1 MIESSDLVR
10 DWLRARA
17 STTPERLG
25 VLAGGREISFAELD
39 ARADAVAR
47 GLVARGVR
55 EHDRLAMLLPNGVRF
70 VELIHAAP
78 RVGAIIV
85 PLNTRLSRDELTWQ
99 LRDCSAALLVF
110 DDATSDA
117 ACAVAEAAGVP
128 AVGAGELAQSV
139 ERDAAL
145 RYEHDLDDV
154 HSIIYT
160 SGTTGTPKGAMLTF
174 GNHAA
179 SAAAS
184 AANLG
189 VRDDDRLLASLPM
202 FHVGGLAVVL
212 RGVLYGNAVVVQE
225 SFDPSRVNAAIDGD
239 GVTTISVVAN
249 MLRRMLDERG
259 DAPYPAT
266 LRTVLLGGGPAP
278 RDLLEECARRELP
291 VLQTYGLTEAASQ
304 VATLAPGDALRKLG
318 SAGRPLPGTS
328 IRIEDDGRACAAG
341 APGEILVS
349 GPTVSPGYWQ
359 RPVETA
365 AAFRDGWLWTGDF
378 GSIDDEGYLYVL
390 DRRDDL
396 IVSGGENVYP
406 AEVESVLQ
414 SHPDVAEAA
423 VYGVDDARWGAA
435 PTAAVVLRDGAA
447 ISSGELIAWC
457 RERLARYKVPA
468 TVSFVEALPR
478 NATGKLQR
486 RLLRETENQRPA
498 ARAKG

>member
-1 MIESSDLVR
+1 M
-10 DWLRARA
+10 
-17 STTPERLG
+17 TPDRLAVFENG
-25 VLAGGREISFAELD
+25 CEISFAELD

-55 EHDRLAMLLPNGVRF
+55 EGDRLAVLLPNGVHF
-70 VELIHAAP
+70 VELVHAAP
-78 RVGAIIV
+78 RAGAIIV
-85 PLNTRLSRDELTWQ
+85 PLNTRLWHDELAWQ
-99 LRDCSAALLVF
+99 LRDSGASLLVF

-117 ACAVAEAAGVP
+117 AREASDATGVTT
-128 AVGAGELAQSV
+128 AHVGELATSA
-139 ERDAAL
+139 DGAATL
-145 RYEHDLDDV
+145 RYKHELDAV

-225 SFDPSRVNAAIDGD
+225 SFDPARVNAAIDRD

-259 DAPYPAT
+259 DAAYPAR

-278 RDLLEECARRELP
+278 RELLEECVARQLP

-304 VATLAPGDALRKLG
+304 VATLAPADALRKLG

-328 IRIEDDGRACAAG
+328 IRIESEGRACAAG
-341 APGEILVS
+341 EPGEILVS

-359 RPVETA
+359 RLDETA
-365 AAFRDGWLWTGDF
+365 AAFRDGWLHTGDA
-378 GSIDDEGYLYVL
+378 GYLDDEGYLYVL

-406 AEVESVLQ
+406 AEVESTLE

-423 VYGVDDARWGAA
+423 VYGVPDASWGAV
-435 PTAAVVLRDGAA
+435 PAAAIVLRPGAGVSEA
-447 ISSGELIAWC
+447 ELIEWC
-457 RERLARYKVPA
+457 RARLARYKAPSRVR
-468 TVSFVEALPR
+468 FVDALPR
-478 NATGKLQR
+478 NAAGKLQR
-486 RLLRETENQRPA
+486 RLLRD
-498 ARAKG
+498 RAG

>member
-1 MIESSDLVR
+1 MIDAGDFTR
-10 DWLRARA
+10 DWLRVRA
-17 STTPERLG
+17 AMTPDRLA
-25 VLAGGREISFAELD
+25 VLAGSCEISFAALD

-47 GLVARGVR
+47 GLLDRGVGDG
-55 EHDRLAMLLPNGVRF
+55 DRLAVLLPNGVSF
-70 VELIHAAP
+70 IELVHAAP
-78 RVGAIIV
+78 RAGAIIV
-85 PLNTRLSRDELTWQ
+85 PLNTRLSHDELAWQ
-99 LRDCSAALLVF
+99 LRDSGAALLVF

-117 ACAVAEAAGVP
+117 ARAISDATGVASVHAGEVAAAAGH
-128 AVGAGELAQSV
+128 
-139 ERDAAL
+139 AAL
-145 RYEHDLDDV
+145 RDEHELGDV

-174 GNHAA
+174 GNHAS

-212 RGVLYGNAVVVQE
+212 RGVLYGNGVVVQE
-225 SFDPSRVNAAIDGD
+225 AFDPGRVNEAIDRH

-259 DAPYPAT
+259 DKAYPTT

-278 RDLLEECARRELP
+278 RELLEDCARRGLP

-304 VATLAPGDALRKLG
+304 VATLAPADALRKLG

-328 IRIEDDGRACAAG
+328 IRIESEGRACAAG
-341 APGEILVS
+341 EAGEIIVN

-359 RPVETA
+359 RPEETA
-365 AAFRDGWLWTGDF
+365 AAFRDGWLRTGDF
-378 GSIDDEGYLYVL
+378 GYLDDEGCLYVL

-406 AEVESVLQ
+406 AEVESMLA
-414 SHPDVAEAA
+414 SHADVVEAA
-423 VYGVDDARWGAA
+423 VYGVPDASWGAVPA
-435 PTAAVVLRDGAA
+435 AAVVLRPGASVSA
-447 ISSGELIAWC
+447 KELIEWC
-457 RERLARYKVPA
+457 RVRLARYKAPA
-468 TVSFVEALPR
+468 RVHFVDALPR
-478 NATGKLQR
+478 NAAGKLQR
-486 RLLRETENQRPA
+486 RLLRD
-498 ARAKG
+498 RAG